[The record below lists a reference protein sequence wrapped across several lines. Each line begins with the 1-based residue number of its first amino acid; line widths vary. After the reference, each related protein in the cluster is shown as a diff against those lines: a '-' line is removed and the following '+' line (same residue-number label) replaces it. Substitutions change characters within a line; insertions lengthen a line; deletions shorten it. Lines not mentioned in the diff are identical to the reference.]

1 MTLKSIT
8 APTLPTTCHTCQP
21 GAALMNIL
29 GHKPTMAALVFSE
42 APVDSRA
49 RLVML
54 TMSDSERSMPGGLA
68 SNDYKKLRKRC
79 SRPTPTRRTD
89 KAGRRDVDN
98 GDADDGWS
106 AQRPRE
112 LGILTRDLCQI
123 DDRSDLDGSSLVKQP
138 DGKKVNTRISPV
150 GLRPTHCMK
159 SRPRIDASK
168 REHARLGFVPVQPQ
182 LVLLCGAPARQS

>member
-1 MTLKSIT
+1 MLRRTKKRMTLKSIT

-21 GAALMNIL
+21 DAALTNTL

-42 APVDSRA
+42 APVDLRA

-89 KAGRRDVDN
+89 RQAGRDVDN

-106 AQRPRE
+106 CATAAE
-112 LGILTRDLCQI
+112 GILTRDLCQI
-123 DDRSDLDGSSLVKQP
+123 DAMNVVDARLLVEQADGR
-138 DGKKVNTRISPV
+138 KVNTRISSL
-150 GLRPTHCMK
+150 GLRP
-159 SRPRIDASK
+159 I
-168 REHARLGFVPVQPQ
+168 HA
-182 LVLLCGAPARQS
+182 